1 MKTLDVLGTGF
12 RVAAVMLV
20 VLCAATLVACGDS
33 DPIEIEE
40 VRERH
45 SNTAP
50 PPANIDAATRL
61 GLGSDPHAHVPGMEG
76 AFGAGGGAVKKP
88 KFTWQT
94 PEGWVTLP
102 PMPAV
107 EVGFGVGGHPDA
119 RMTVSFAGGAIAD
132 NVNRWR
138 RQMGL
143 APAPQAEIEGLPRH
157 QVLGQSGLLVDL
169 EGSFT
174 GMRGNALPDARML
187 GIFVPRSR
195 QSVFLKLI
203 GPSTLVAA
211 ERQRFLDFAGALR
224 EAAPGSGMG
233 AAHGTAGGTPPGPT
247 PVRPPRAIPPAKLE
261 WDLPPKWKE
270 LPSRPP
276 RMATFQ
282 PEGAAAVQCLVT
294 VLSGS
299 GGGLAQNLNEWRRQ
313 LGLEP
318 LTDESYVKLERSP
331 VLGVTAVFMEI
342 EGQIVAKPGAEPQ
355 AATLFGAIAPR
366 ERDTVFVKMWG
377 PTAEMEGQQANF
389 RALVDSLRE

>member
-1 MKTLDVLGTGF
+1 M
-12 RVAAVMLV
+12 
-20 VLCAATLVACGDS
+20 
-33 DPIEIEE
+33 
-40 VRERH
+40 
-45 SNTAP
+45 
-50 PPANIDAATRL
+50 DAATRL
-61 GLGSDPHAHVPGMEG
+61 GLGNDPHAHVPGMEG
-76 AFGAGGGAVKKP
+76 AFGAGGGAVKTP
-88 KFTWQT
+88 KFTWQV
-94 PEGWVTLP
+94 PGGWVTLP

-143 APAPQAEIEGLPRH
+143 APAPQSEIDALPPYE
-157 QVLGQSGLLVDL
+157 VLGEKGLLVDL
-169 EGSFT
+169 EGSFK
-174 GMRGNALPDARML
+174 GMRGNALPDARLL
-187 GIFVPRSR
+187 GIIVPRAR

-211 ERQRFLDFAGALR
+211 ERQRFLDFADTLR
-224 EAAPGSGMG
+224 EAAPAGMPAGHGAMPG
-233 AAHGTAGGTPPGPT
+233 AAPQGPL
-247 PVRPPRAIPPAKLE
+247 PARPPRAVPPAKLT
-261 WDLPPKWKE
+261 WDLPPTWKE

-282 PEGAAAVQCLVT
+282 PEGAGSVQCLVT

-318 LTDESYVKLERSP
+318 LTDEAYVKLERKV
-331 VLGVTAVFMEI
+331 VLGVTAVFMDI
-342 EGQIVAKPGAEPQ
+342 EGHVASKPDAEPD
-355 AATLFGAIAPR
+355 AATLYGAIAPR

-377 PTAEMEGQQANF
+377 PKAEMEGQAENF
-389 RALVDSLRE
+389 RALVESLRE